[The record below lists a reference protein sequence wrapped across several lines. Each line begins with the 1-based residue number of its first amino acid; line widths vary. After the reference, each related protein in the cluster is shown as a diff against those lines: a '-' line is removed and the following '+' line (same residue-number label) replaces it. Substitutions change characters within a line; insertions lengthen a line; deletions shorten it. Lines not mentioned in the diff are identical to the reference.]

1 MVFDQRFQ
9 TIFMSKTTYI
19 HVLNERSGVNAVMKG
34 DRISTF
40 LIEHNYDNSNFKTLR
55 KSEIFRR
62 FKSNL
67 CLQIF

>member
-9 TIFMSKTTYI
+9 TIFMSKTTYT

-34 DRISTF
+34 DRISAF
-40 LIEHNYDNSNFKTLR
+40 LIEHDYDNSNFKTLR

-62 FKSNL
+62 FKLNF